1 MKNARHGET
10 CAYQRRN
17 LCAVGKALQTGKQQL
32 WMAMSGATKTS
43 EYCSFVRQDRG
54 GHHC

>member
-1 MKNARHGET
+1 MKNVRHGET

-32 WMAMSGATKTS
+32 WMVMSGATKTS
-43 EYCSFVRQDRG
+43 EFGSFVLQN
-54 GHHC
+54 